1 MYSCLGVHE
10 RAVDELAL
18 AAQTVRATRRLS
30 RAETNYLVA
39 YAVQYWRHS
48 ASKIGLHHVT
58 KEVADA
64 LEIQGPIE
72 ANLIPAHLRTKFPL
86 RVEIVGVEVI
96 DRSS

>member
-1 MYSCLGVHE
+1 
-10 RAVDELAL
+10 
-18 AAQTVRATRRLS
+18 
-30 RAETNYLVA
+30 
-39 YAVQYWRHS
+39 
-48 ASKIGLHHVT
+48 VT